1 MILRGKVFS
10 ETLGMETGLS
20 IIAPEHRRDSSY
32 KVIYLLHGLCGSS
45 GDMIDYTML
54 PTFAAEHDIVFVL
67 PEVGRSFYTDMK
79 YGLPY
84 FSYITKELP
93 RICQDVFRISA
104 KRELTGVIGGSMGG
118 YGALKAA
125 LSYPEQYGFC
135 GAFASACLYLKE
147 ALDEQRQFGDTKDFK
162 EKYGVQVPKDFLA
175 AFGPE
180 LLWQKENEIIE
191 LAKAIYK
198 EKDKPFIYAAC
209 GRQDP
214 FLETNIRFKTAM
226 DLLDYDFTYDEWDGK
241 HDWHFFNTAIERALK
256 KFVLRVQ
263 TR

>member
-10 ETLGMETGLS
+10 EILGMETGLS
-20 IIAPEHRRDSSY
+20 IIAPEHHHTESY

-54 PTFAAEHDIVFVL
+54 PTYAAEYDIFFVL

-93 RICQDVFRISA
+93 KICKQVFNISA
-104 KRELTGVIGGSMGG
+104 RREMTGVVGGSMGG

-125 LSYPEQYGFC
+125 LSFPEQYGFC
-135 GAFASACLYLKE
+135 GAFSSACLYLKE
-147 ALDEQRQFGDTKDFK
+147 ALDEQRQFGHTEPFK
-162 EKYGVQVPKDFLA
+162 AKYGEQIPRDFLA

-180 LLWQKENEIIE
+180 LLWQKENEILE

-198 EKDKPFIYAAC
+198 EKEKPLIYAAC
-209 GRQDP
+209 GKQDP
-214 FLETNIRFKTAM
+214 FVESNIRFKTAM
-226 DLLDYDFTYDEWDGK
+226 DLLDYDFSYEEWDGK
-241 HDWHFFNTAIERALK
+241 HDWNFFNAAIERALK
-256 KFVLRVQ
+256 KFALR
-263 TR
+263 TKAI